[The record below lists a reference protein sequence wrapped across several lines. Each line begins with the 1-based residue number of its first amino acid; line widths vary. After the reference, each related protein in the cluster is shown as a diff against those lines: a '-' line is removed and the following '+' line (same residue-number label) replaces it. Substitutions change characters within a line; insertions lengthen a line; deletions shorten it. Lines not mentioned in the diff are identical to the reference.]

1 MSKLEG
7 LKMQRNEAGVM
18 AGAGASNTGNF
29 ACETFSAKRRAG
41 SDLESHYHHYHTTTT
56 TVAISVSP

>member
-1 MSKLEG
+1 
-7 LKMQRNEAGVM
+7 MQRNEAGVM